1 MKKLLLTA
9 SLLTA
14 LATPALAQ
22 SYNPNIGSGNL
33 VPPPGGVYGEP
44 WSAAG
49 SRMPGYAARAYAQP
63 ESEAVIAE
71 GKVVGHDP
79 DPNVR
84 LMLRRDYKYE

>member
-1 MKKLLLTA
+1 MKKLIMAA

-14 LATPALAQ
+14 LASPAFAQ
-22 SYNPNIGSGNL
+22 SYNPNLGSGNL
-33 VPPPGGVYGEP
+33 VPAPGGVYGEP

-63 ESEAVIAE
+63 ESEAVFAE
-71 GKVVGHDP
+71 GRVVGHDP